1 MAWLLYI
8 VFACFRWLNHRIGKR
23 KLLVENLFPFG
34 WVESLCALSFIVH
47 SSKFWCTDSKFFY
60 VLLLHRCLKS
70 TNKKSYIFLML
81 CILTHLM
88 IFIAFFWGS
97 CIHKSQQRRWP
108 DRALSSRSS
117 RPLMA
122 SPLWRRRPTPWRRR
136 HHTAVGGT
144 LWIDTSSTDS
154 HVKNNGIQWVC
165 IHDVYLQETQ
175 NRSIQDWQLIVLMEH
190 LSNKQ
195 SSDSKFDQPFWIFW
209 LDMEEATNILLDDV
223 LKHWEWTEYT

>member
-136 HHTAVGGT
+136 YHTAVGGT

-154 HVKNNGIQWVC
+154 HVKNNGC
-165 IHDVYLQETQ
+165 VYMM
-175 NRSIQDWQLIVLMEH
+175 SIYKKHKTEVSKIGSWLFWWNIFQTNKVPI
-190 LSNKQ
+190 LSLTNHFGF
-195 SSDSKFDQPFWIFW
+195 SD
-209 LDMEEATNILLDDV
+209 
-223 LKHWEWTEYT
+223 